1 MAATTLTRASAVT
14 PDTKRLRVPR
24 EFIDACDV
32 LSLKPSY
39 LFALTAS
46 MIGDGFEG
54 FSSMGDD
61 LQRDLLSLVCD
72 LAREVNEA
80 SQVINRFIL
89 SEAE

>member
-39 LFALTAS
+39 QCA
-46 MIGDGFEG
+46 D
-54 FSSMGDD
+54 
-61 LQRDLLSLVCD
+61 
-72 LAREVNEA
+72 ARLERER
-80 SQVINRFIL
+80 SIN
-89 SEAE
+89 